1 VRMRLSTRGIRTI
14 EHNGGIDAYLL
25 STPDSRLTIDA
36 KALKRRLL
44 RAQAKR
50 AAAQAA

>member
-1 VRMRLSTRGIRTI
+1 MRLSTRAIRTI
-14 EHNGGIDAYLL
+14 EQKGGIDAYLL
-25 STPDSRLTIDA
+25 ATRAGRLSVDA

-50 AAAQAA
+50 SASQAA

>member
-1 VRMRLSTRGIRTI
+1 MRLSTRAIRTI
-14 EHNGGIDAYLL
+14 EHKGGIDAYLL
-25 STPDSRLTIDA
+25 GTPNGRLSVDA

-50 AAAQAA
+50 AASQAA